1 MNLSWTIRGVKKK
14 TTKLARPL
22 CHFQSDAIGVKNETH
37 AIIIF
42 PHSTTITVWF
52 LCPSFDYFSCLK
64 CKEHR

>member
-1 MNLSWTIRGVKKK
+1 MNLSWTIHSAKKKKK

-42 PHSTTITVWF
+42 PTFHNHNSVVSVSFIWLFF
-52 LCPSFDYFSCLK
+52 LP
-64 CKEHR
+64 